1 MVQTDGGTV
10 RRNRHHLTVVPNT
23 PVTQHQEQNTNVALP
38 SPVPTRSNIVTR
50 SKTGTVIRP
59 PQRFRRGNVGHER
72 HVRRTLTLLG
82 TKTLVVIVMS
92 YCVIILCIYNNNH
105 Y

>member
-1 MVQTDGGTV
+1 M

-38 SPVPTRSNIVTR
+38 SPVLTRSNIATR

-59 PQRFRRGNVGHER
+59 PQRFRRGDVGHE
-72 HVRRTLTLLG
+72 TDT
-82 TKTLVVIVMS
+82 
-92 YCVIILCIYNNNH
+92 
-105 Y
+105 